1 MNKALA
7 ALNAPGLQ
15 SKLARKIGAC
25 RQTVNAVF
33 CGRQI
38 ASRKIAAKLED
49 EFVKLGIPLTRWD
62 MMYNTKPGQSLA
74 DYLKSKTE
82 EE

>member
-1 MNKALA
+1 MNKPPVTLKT
-7 ALNAPGLQ
+7 PGIQ
-15 SKLARKIGAC
+15 ARIARKIGTS

-49 EFVKLGIPLTRWD
+49 EFVRLGIPLTRWD
-62 MMYNTKPGQSLA
+62 IMYGVKPGQSLA
-74 DYLKSKTE
+74 AYLDQKGA
-82 EE
+82 